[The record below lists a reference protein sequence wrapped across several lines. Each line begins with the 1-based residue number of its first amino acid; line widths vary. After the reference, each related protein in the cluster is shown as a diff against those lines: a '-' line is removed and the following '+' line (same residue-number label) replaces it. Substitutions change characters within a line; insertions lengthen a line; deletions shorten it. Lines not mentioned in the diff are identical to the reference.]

1 MKRTISVPKSF
12 ERIFIWFG
20 LNLPCSFGS
29 CIMMTSIVT
38 FTLKI
43 LLCLSFFLYFS
54 LIVLFVFSH
63 RKIDK
68 TVYSF
73 LITVITV
80 KIYITRTSLQ
90 VFLSML
96 PLFFDKF
103 EIYKT
108 HQPEIKN
115 VLLKTSNKQNST
127 IDNSLKRYG
136 FHWVKSVRIRS
147 YFVSL
152 RIQSECEKTRTRIT
166 LNMDTVYTVYCNQV
180 LDRYNTNFFKSY
192 GLESLN

>member
-1 MKRTISVPKSF
+1 
-12 ERIFIWFG
+12 
-20 LNLPCSFGS
+20 
-29 CIMMTSIVT
+29 MMTSIVT

-73 LITVITV
+73 LITVIAV

-90 VFLSML
+90 VCSML

-103 EIYKT
+103 KIHNT

-115 VLLKTSNKQNST
+115 VLFKTSNKQNST

-136 FHWVKSVRIRS
+136 FHCVKSASIRS
-147 YFVSL
+147 YYVSL
-152 RIQSECEKTRTRIT
+152 RIQSQCEKIRTRIT
-166 LNMDTVYTVYCNQV
+166 LNKDTVYAVYCNQV

-192 GLESLN
+192 DLESLN